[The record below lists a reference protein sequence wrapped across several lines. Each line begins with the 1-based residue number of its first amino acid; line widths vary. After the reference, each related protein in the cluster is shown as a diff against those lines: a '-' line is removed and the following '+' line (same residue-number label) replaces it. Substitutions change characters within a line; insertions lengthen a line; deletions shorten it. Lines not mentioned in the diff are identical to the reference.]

1 MSCSCEL
8 NLGNV
13 KSKLQLSFPVAVPD
27 VAEGEPG
34 GGGGEGGGDQPAAE
48 DAAAEKQ
55 AKPR

>member
-34 GGGGEGGGDQPAAE
+34 GGGGEGGGDQPRN
-48 DAAAEKQ
+48 
-55 AKPR
+55 KPNQGNVVK